1 MSEHDEQTALFL
13 WASIYQE
20 KIPGIELM
28 FAVPNGGYRMGKTA
42 RDLKAEGVKKG
53 VPDVWFPVSG
63 VHGEKPVKGLV
74 IEMKFGK
81 NKTTPE
87 QEAWLAFLA
96 GVGWRAEVCYSW
108 KDAAMIICEHCLIDL
123 ESVGLGMWD

>member
-53 VPDVWFPVSG
+53 VPDVWLPISG

-81 NKTTPE
+81 NKPTPE

-108 KDAAMIICEHCLIDL
+108 REAAEVICEHCLIDPVM
-123 ESVGLGMWD
+123 VGLEME